1 MERDAK
7 YAAVGIFAL
16 LAIALAFAFVWWYSD
31 AGDETDYALYEIYFV
46 GTVSGLSQG
55 SPVRYLG
62 VDVGR
67 VRMLSVDRKNAGRVK
82 VVTEIDSTAPISSRT
97 RAKLGLLG
105 LTGLLY
111 IDLQEDQTAAAE
123 EPLARGETYPIIE
136 SRRGD
141 IEAFVARL
149 PDLVGHAGRIFE
161 RVEVL
166 LADENLSAIS
176 STLENVRRAAN
187 DFPQIAADAKAL
199 SAELRRT
206 SAEFTTL
213 AATLNS
219 TVETAQPQ
227 LRESLANMNTAVQR
241 LAKASASVERI
252 LVENEAGLS
261 QFSGSGLA
269 EMQQLMIDV
278 RDASGEVRDLA
289 RSLRENPSSLIRE
302 RKESGV
308 ELPP

>member
-16 LAIALAFAFVWWYSD
+16 LAIALAFAFVWWYTD
-31 AGDETDYALYEIYFV
+31 AGDETEYALYEIYFF

-67 VRMLSVDRKNAGRVK
+67 VRNLNVDRANPGRVK
-82 VVTEIDSTAPISSRT
+82 VVTEIDSTAPISGRT

-111 IDLQEDQTAAAE
+111 IDLQEDEAAVAE
-123 EPLARGETYPIIE
+123 EPLGQGEEFPVIE

-141 IEAFVARL
+141 IEAFLARL
-149 PDLVGHAGRIFE
+149 PDLVGHAGRILE

-166 LADENLSAIS
+166 LADENLAAVS
-176 STLENVRRAAN
+176 STLENVRRATN
-187 DFPQIAADAKAL
+187 DFPAVARDVQALAADLRATSQEFRAL
-199 SAELRRT
+199 ASRLD
-206 SAEFTTL
+206 
-213 AATLNS
+213 S
-219 TVETAQPQ
+219 TVATAQPQ
-227 LRESLANMNTAVQR
+227 LLATLENMNAAIAR
-241 LAKASASVERI
+241 LSKASASLERI
-252 LVENEAGLS
+252 LVDNEASLS

-302 RKESGV
+302 SKESGV